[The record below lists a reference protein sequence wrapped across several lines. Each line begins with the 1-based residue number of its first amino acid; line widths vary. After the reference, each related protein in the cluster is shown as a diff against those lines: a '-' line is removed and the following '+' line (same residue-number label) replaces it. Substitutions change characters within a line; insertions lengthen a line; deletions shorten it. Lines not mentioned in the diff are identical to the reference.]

1 MQRPL
6 RRRAWRDRAP
16 QVRAPRHRDA
26 DARRAQGAGGARR
39 RDAELVAAGGG
50 DPSRERG
57 GAHQQGEARGAQ
69 RLDHHRHES
78 REARGDR
85 QHADHQCPGSGD
97 HRRQPRRRAPG
108 GGGGRR
114 RHTPHHERLLVLRSS
129 LRRRLRRRRDDPGA
143 QGMPRASRHDFHRR
157 VSRRHVSHGRVSHRH
172 VSGRCAFAALALG
185 SLALA
190 SGCGGGGGGSAPPP
204 VPPFTSV
211 TQVRVSQS
219 ATFTAGCDGVAA
231 TGTLY
236 TGTAV
241 EPSFALNP
249 LTPSNLIA
257 AWQQNRW
264 SDGGSQGLDLAA
276 SFDGGMTWTLTNA
289 AFSRCTGGNA
299 GNGGDYAR
307 ASDVWLTFSS
317 GAAYALSLS
326 FTGGILQ
333 PGSSSAML
341 VARSGDGGMTWSVP
355 TTLIKDG
362 ATAFNDKGS
371 ITADPNNASYVYA
384 VWDRLTGAT
393 GGPSYF
399 AVTADGG
406 STWQAPRSIYDPG
419 PQNQTLGNQ
428 IVVLPGTDVLVNIF
442 TEIDNT
448 GGAGTSQLR
457 AVRSLDHGTTWS
469 APVTI
474 SSLTSVGVNDPQS
487 GTRVRDGS
495 GIPAMSLG
503 PGGVIY
509 VAWQDSR
516 FSSGQRDGIAMAQSS
531 DGGLTW
537 SAPVEVNADHNVQ
550 AFTPT
555 IHVRADGVIG
565 VTYYDLRNDTASS
578 ALFLADCWLVT
589 SSDGVNFKET
599 HLSGPFDLNQ
609 AAHAEGLFLGD
620 YQALTATATAFV
632 PFYARTGPSASL
644 FSDVFISFPPA
655 SAAGAAAGAGAVAR
669 FEARPAPADATLT
682 PDARRRAREHLA
694 LVLAHRG
701 GEE

>member
-1 MQRPL
+1 M
-6 RRRAWRDRAP
+6 
-16 QVRAPRHRDA
+16 
-26 DARRAQGAGGARR
+26 
-39 RDAELVAAGGG
+39 
-50 DPSRERG
+50 
-57 GAHQQGEARGAQ
+57 
-69 RLDHHRHES
+69 
-78 REARGDR
+78 
-85 QHADHQCPGSGD
+85 
-97 HRRQPRRRAPG
+97 
-108 GGGGRR
+108 
-114 RHTPHHERLLVLRSS
+114 
-129 LRRRLRRRRDDPGA
+129 
-143 QGMPRASRHDFHRR
+143 
-157 VSRRHVSHGRVSHRH
+157 SHGRVSHRH
-172 VSGRCAFAALALG
+172 VSGRCAFAALALA

-236 TGTAV
+236 TGTTV
-241 EPSFALNP
+241 EPSLALNP
-249 LTPSNLIA
+249 LTASNLIA

-264 SDGGSQGLDLAA
+264 SDGGSQGLNLAA

-299 GNGGDYAR
+299 ANGGDYAR

-317 GAAYALSLS
+317 GAAYALALS

-442 TEIDNT
+442 TEIDNK
-448 GGAGTSQLR
+448 GGPSTAALR

-620 YQALTATATAFV
+620 YQALTATASAFV
-632 PFYARTGPSASL
+632 PFYVQTGPNAHF
-644 FSDVFISFPPA
+644 FSDAFISFPPA
-655 SAAGAAAGAGAVAR
+655 SAAAAAAGAAAS
-669 FEARPAPADATLT
+669 FAARPAPAGTTLT
-682 PDARRRAREHLA
+682 PEGRRRVMERIRLIRAQR
-694 LVLAHRG
+694 RNQPG
-701 GEE
+701 

>member
-1 MQRPL
+1 
-6 RRRAWRDRAP
+6 
-16 QVRAPRHRDA
+16 
-26 DARRAQGAGGARR
+26 
-39 RDAELVAAGGG
+39 
-50 DPSRERG
+50 
-57 GAHQQGEARGAQ
+57 
-69 RLDHHRHES
+69 
-78 REARGDR
+78 
-85 QHADHQCPGSGD
+85 
-97 HRRQPRRRAPG
+97 
-108 GGGGRR
+108 
-114 RHTPHHERLLVLRSS
+114 
-129 LRRRLRRRRDDPGA
+129 
-143 QGMPRASRHDFHRR
+143 
-157 VSRRHVSHGRVSHRH
+157 VSHGRVNRRH
-172 VSGRCAFAALALG
+172 VSGRCALAALALA

-204 VPPFTSV
+204 PPPPPFTSV
-211 TQVRVSQS
+211 IQVRVSQPSTFS
-219 ATFTAGCDGVAA
+219 ASCDEVPANGI
-231 TGTLY
+231 LY
-236 TGTAV
+236 VDAAV
-241 EPSFALNP
+241 EPSLALNP
-249 LTPSNLIA
+249 LSPSNLIA

-264 SDGGSQGLDLAA
+264 SNGGSQGLILAA
-276 SFDGGMTWTLTNA
+276 SFDGGMTWKLGSA

-299 GNGGDYAR
+299 ANGGDYAR
-307 ASDVWLTFSS
+307 ASDPWLTVSPN
-317 GAAYALSLS
+317 GAVYALSLS
-326 FTGGILQ
+326 LTGGILQ

-341 VARSGDGGMTWSVP
+341 VARSSDGGLTWSVP
-355 TTLIKDG
+355 TVLITDA
-362 ATAFNDKGS
+362 ATAFDDKGS
-371 ITADPNNASYVYA
+371 ITADPTNSNFVYA
-384 VWDRLTGAT
+384 VWDRITGAT

-428 IVVLPGTDVLVNIF
+428 IVVLPGTDMLVNIF
-442 TEIDNT
+442 TEIDNK
-448 GGAGTSQLR
+448 GGPSTAALR

-632 PFYARTGPSASL
+632 PFYAQTGPSASL

-682 PDARRRAREHLA
+682 PETRRRVSEHLR
-694 LVLAHRG
+694 LVLAQRRG
-701 GEE
+701 RAG

>member
-1 MQRPL
+1 M
-6 RRRAWRDRAP
+6 
-16 QVRAPRHRDA
+16 
-26 DARRAQGAGGARR
+26 
-39 RDAELVAAGGG
+39 
-50 DPSRERG
+50 
-57 GAHQQGEARGAQ
+57 
-69 RLDHHRHES
+69 
-78 REARGDR
+78 
-85 QHADHQCPGSGD
+85 
-97 HRRQPRRRAPG
+97 
-108 GGGGRR
+108 
-114 RHTPHHERLLVLRSS
+114 
-129 LRRRLRRRRDDPGA
+129 
-143 QGMPRASRHDFHRR
+143 
-157 VSRRHVSHGRVSHRH
+157 SHRH
-172 VSGRCAFAALALG
+172 VSGRCALAVLALAG
-185 SLALA
+185 LALA
-190 SGCGGGGGGSAPPP
+190 SGCGGGGGGGGSASPPP
-204 VPPFTSV
+204 PPPPFTSV

-236 TGTAV
+236 TGTTV
-241 EPSFALNP
+241 EPSLALNP

-264 SDGGSQGLDLAA
+264 SDGGSQGLNLAA

-299 GNGGDYAR
+299 ANGGDYAR

-428 IVVLPGTDVLVNIF
+428 IVVLPVTDVLVNIF

-469 APVTI
+469 APMTI
-474 SSLTSVGVNDPQS
+474 SSLTAVGSTDPHT
-487 GTRVRDGS
+487 GAAVRDGS
-495 GIPAMSLG
+495 GIPAMSVG

-509 VAWQDSR
+509 VVWQDSR
-516 FSSGQRDGIAMAQSS
+516 FSGGQRDGIAMSRSS
-531 DGGLTW
+531 DGGITW
-537 SAPVEVNADHNVQ
+537 STPVEVNADPSVQ
-550 AFTPT
+550 AFTPA

-565 VTYYDLRNDTASS
+565 VTYYDLRNDTS
-578 ALFLADCWLVT
+578 AAALLTDCWLVT
-589 SSDGVNFKET
+589 SSDGVTFRET
-599 HLSGPFDLNQ
+599 HLSGPFDLDLAPNAQ
-609 AAHAEGLFLGD
+609 GLFLGD
-620 YQALTATATAFV
+620 YEALTATATAFV
-632 PFYARTGPSASL
+632 PFYVQTDAGTAVASDA
-644 FSDVFISFPPA
+644 FVSFPPA
-655 SAAGAAAGAGAVAR
+655 SAAGAAAGAGAVVR

-682 PDARRRAREHLA
+682 PEARRRVSEHLR
-694 LVLAHRG
+694 LVLAQRRG
-701 GEE
+701 RAG